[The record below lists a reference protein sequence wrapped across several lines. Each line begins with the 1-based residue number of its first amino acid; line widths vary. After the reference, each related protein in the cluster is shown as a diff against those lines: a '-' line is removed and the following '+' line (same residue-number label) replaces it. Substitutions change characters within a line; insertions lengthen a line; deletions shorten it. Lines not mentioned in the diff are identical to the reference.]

1 MPLPLLCGASAS
13 VGSRALFYARARAC
27 AYSALD
33 TLCREDSIARE
44 RAAWS
49 SECDVLRTALSSST
63 KALSEEL
70 VASVDKLNA
79 QCGTLEADVSSGT
92 ATLKDSLATLS
103 STIAAE
109 QEERRKQLGEMQ
121 ATAVASAAE
130 LERSTSARLDESAAG
145 VQSACAKMNADIAQ
159 TAEDVLAIRTVMDA
173 KIERECEAL
182 EASLQRATQGFGDR
196 LGSFQDE
203 INGQVVVRLDD
214 FDSKLG
220 GMQKRLAPCEDKLL
234 EANKAALARTCSHGC
249 VLARVRTHDGCIA
262 QAATHMCCKSQ
273 RVIFC
278 NLTIMACIFD
288 VGYEVHI
295 ARNICCNVIEHT
307 LRGHTPYC
315 ASEICHFRLMEENI
329 SNARDIWTENT
340 LKTAMAGL
348 ALLPLPLK
356 SLLSV
361 STPAVGQH
369 RSLFH
374 TPALSQGLSA

>member
-1 MPLPLLCGASAS
+1 MPLPLLCGASATTS
-13 VGSRALFYARARAC
+13 VGSRAPFYARARAC

-103 STIAAE
+103 SSIAAE

-121 ATAVASAAE
+121 ATAAASAAE

-182 EASLQRATQGFGDR
+182 ETSLQRATQGFGDR

-234 EANKAALARTCSHGC
+234 EVALKAE
-249 VLARVRTHDGCIA
+249 VKA
-262 QAATHMCCKSQ
+262 QTM
-273 RVIFC
+273 
-278 NLTIMACIFD
+278 
-288 VGYEVHI
+288 
-295 ARNICCNVIEHT
+295 
-307 LRGHTPYC
+307 
-315 ASEICHFRLMEENI
+315 LMEMRVAEVSRLLLI
-329 SNARDIWTENT
+329 PPHPRPHTHASQVPTAT
-340 LKTAMAGL
+340 LQIC
-348 ALLPLPLK
+348 LPRPSLSFPVLPC
-356 SLLSV
+356 
-361 STPAVGQH
+361 STLP
-369 RSLFH
+369 
-374 TPALSQGLSA
+374 

>member
-1 MPLPLLCGASAS
+1 
-13 VGSRALFYARARAC
+13 
-27 AYSALD
+27 LD

-103 STIAAE
+103 SSIAAE

-121 ATAVASAAE
+121 ATAAASAAE

-182 EASLQRATQGFGDR
+182 GASLQRATQGFGDR

-234 EANKAALARTCSHGC
+234 EVALKAE
-249 VLARVRTHDGCIA
+249 VKA
-262 QAATHMCCKSQ
+262 QTM
-273 RVIFC
+273 
-278 NLTIMACIFD
+278 
-288 VGYEVHI
+288 
-295 ARNICCNVIEHT
+295 
-307 LRGHTPYC
+307 
-315 ASEICHFRLMEENI
+315 LMEMRVAEVSRLLLI
-329 SNARDIWTENT
+329 LVLILT
-340 LKTAMAGL
+340 LAKSPQPRCRSACPV
-348 ALLPLPLK
+348 LPCPSLSYHVLPCPEWIEP
-356 SLLSV
+356 V
-361 STPAVGQH
+361 
-369 RSLFH
+369 
-374 TPALSQGLSA
+374 

>member
-1 MPLPLLCGASAS
+1 M
-13 VGSRALFYARARAC
+13 SREQC
-27 AYSALD
+27 
-33 TLCREDSIARE
+33 CREY
-44 RAAWS
+44 
-49 SECDVLRTALSSST
+49 
-63 KALSEEL
+63 
-70 VASVDKLNA
+70 
-79 QCGTLEADVSSGT
+79 
-92 ATLKDSLATLS
+92 
-103 STIAAE
+103 
-109 QEERRKQLGEMQ
+109 
-121 ATAVASAAE
+121 
-130 LERSTSARLDESAAG
+130 
-145 VQSACAKMNADIAQ
+145 
-159 TAEDVLAIRTVMDA
+159 
-173 KIERECEAL
+173 
-182 EASLQRATQGFGDR
+182 
-196 LGSFQDE
+196 
-203 INGQVVVRLDD
+203 
-214 FDSKLG
+214 
-220 GMQKRLAPCEDKLL
+220 KLL